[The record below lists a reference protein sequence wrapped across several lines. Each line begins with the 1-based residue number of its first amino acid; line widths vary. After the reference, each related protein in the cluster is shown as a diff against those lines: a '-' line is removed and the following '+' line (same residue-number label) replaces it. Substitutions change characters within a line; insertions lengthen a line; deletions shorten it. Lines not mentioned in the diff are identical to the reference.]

1 MYPFKYSDPL
11 NLKTEDIDG
20 CKIGSLKKIN
30 KYKGENLNLDIRN
43 VPGALA
49 SSKKR
54 GITTNRVTNP
64 NWPDY
69 KVPGHS
75 ELKNEYNN
83 PYGKTA
89 FDEKNKYTK
98 YEEDGADIKINKTT
112 NNFYPKKEQTDQNQ
126 KATNQ
131 STENLIAMN
140 NNFLNNDDKKQ
151 IDNKQQEFE
160 GYF

>member
-1 MYPFKYSDPL
+1 
-11 NLKTEDIDG
+11 
-20 CKIGSLKKIN
+20 LKKIT
-30 KYKGENLNLDIRN
+30 KYTGQNLNLDIRN
-43 VPGALA
+43 VPGAQA

-75 ELKNEYNN
+75 ELTNENNN

-89 FDEKNKYTK
+89 FLEKNKYTK
-98 YEEDGADIKINKTT
+98 NQEDGADIKISKTI
-112 NNFYPKKEQTDQNQ
+112 NNFYPKKEQTDQNEN
-126 KATNQ
+126 APEQ
-131 STENLIAMN
+131 STGNLVAMN
-140 NNFLNNDDKKQ
+140 NNFLNHDDKKQ